1 MTLSPRRT
9 EDGDG
14 GGGLR
19 LLSGF
24 CSVAFEH
31 LPVCFDGVCRVVTA
45 VVTVIRNL
53 VSVAETLSCPA
64 LCHGRLEYNKEGEK
78 E

>member
-1 MTLSPRRT
+1 M
-9 EDGDG
+9 
-14 GGGLR
+14 
-19 LLSGF
+19 
-24 CSVAFEH
+24 AFEH